1 MSSFINFYIFSI
13 MKQME
18 PLFLY
23 AIKNA
28 KQIYL
33 FHIYKQ
39 IKCSNNW
46 KIKSLIEGMLVSL
59 LRLSIYILWTKPAIP
74 SWIVFPENSAKLL
87 IIRKKKLFETH
98 KMFLVRMSE
107 VQPLLV
113 ENDFLGIFKRTV
125 KVTDGCWILIH
136 SHWVFIKYNFSRV
149 LSSYLNKIRRTWLNL
164 NSGQKLYILN

>member
-74 SWIVFPENSAKLL
+74 SWIVFPENSTKLL
-87 IIRKKKLFETH
+87 IIKKKIVWNSQNVLG
-98 KMFLVRMSE
+98 
-107 VQPLLV
+107 
-113 ENDFLGIFKRTV
+113 ENERGSTFVGRK
-125 KVTDGCWILIH
+125 W
-136 SHWVFIKYNFSRV
+136 FSRDFQKNCK
-149 LSSYLNKIRRTWLNL
+149 SYRRLLNL
-164 NSGQKLYILN
+164 NPLPLSVY

>member
-59 LRLSIYILWTKPAIP
+59 LRLSIYILWTKPAIL
-74 SWIVFPENSAKLL
+74 SWIVFPENSTKLL
-87 IIRKKKLFETH
+87 IIKKKIVWNSQNVLG
-98 KMFLVRMSE
+98 
-107 VQPLLV
+107 
-113 ENDFLGIFKRTV
+113 ENERGSTFVSRK
-125 KVTDGCWILIH
+125 W
-136 SHWVFIKYNFSRV
+136 FSRDFQKNCK
-149 LSSYLNKIRRTWLNL
+149 SYRRLLNL
-164 NSGQKLYILN
+164 NPLPLSVY